1 MEFKRLAEVETVEA
15 VNDGDTVLIEQGG
28 EVKRA
33 PKSQVG
39 GAGGYIMKP
48 TAEECTYDSS
58 VKQLIITTD
67 CTDMAK
73 AVEAGT
79 HVSVVIP
86 AGVFAEDATEL
97 VLCPVAWAYA
107 ENVLM
112 AMAYNFNGIGVI
124 YFANGS
130 YTPSFG

>member
-48 TAEECTYDSS
+48 TVEECIRTEGNNQI
-58 VKQLIITTD
+58 VITKD
-67 CTDMAK
+67 FSDIAK
-73 AVEAGT
+73 AVEAGA
-79 HVSVVIP
+79 HVSIVIP
-86 AGVFAEDATEL
+86 DGVYTGEMPGF
-97 VLCPVAWAYA
+97 VLCPSVYFYESNMLVAVAPGPDGS
-107 ENVLM
+107 L
-112 AMAYNFNGIGVI
+112 VI
-124 YFANGS
+124 SFPNGS

>member
-28 EVKRA
+28 EIKRA
-33 PKSQVG
+33 AKMHVS

-48 TAEECTYDSS
+48 TAEECTYDPST
-58 VKQLIITTD
+58 KQLIITTD
-67 CTDMAK
+67 CTDLAK
-73 AVEAGT
+73 AVEAGA
-79 HVSVVIP
+79 HVSIVIP
-86 AGVFAEDATEL
+86 DGVFAEDAHEL
-97 VLCPVAWAYA
+97 VSCPVAWACG
-107 ENVLM
+107 ENALV
-112 AMAYNFNGIGVI
+112 AVAYIFDEIGVI